1 MSNTSELQALKMAWL
16 AAKEAGDT
24 QAQLRLLRD
33 HPTEQA
39 DLITF
44 IAAYAATEGQNEDH
58 PLVLTQRAMQTALE
72 RVFVGPQEVPATLV
86 ELRKQRNLT
95 KLSVAKALRLSA
107 DVWQLFEDGTIEL
120 VSLSQKQLDRFAQ
133 FFQISGEQ
141 FGFMLSN
148 SQPSLGMNRRQ
159 TKAGTQQEAKKI
171 SLKQAIARSTMPK
184 EDKKFWNEQ

>member
-1 MSNTSELQALKMAWL
+1 MNNTSELQALKMAWL
-16 AAKEAGDT
+16 TAKEAGDT

-44 IAAYAATEGQNEDH
+44 IAAYAATEGHNEEH

-120 VSLSQKQLDRFAQ
+120 ISLSQKQLDRFAQ
-133 FFQISGEQ
+133 FFQVSSEQ
-141 FGFMLSN
+141 FGSILTN

-159 TKAGTQQEAKKI
+159 TKAGVQQEAKKM
-171 SLKQAIARSTMPK
+171 SFKQAIARSTMPK
-184 EDKKFWNEQ
+184 EDKKFWHE

>member
-1 MSNTSELQALKMAWL
+1 MSSTSKLQALKMAWL

-33 HPTEQA
+33 YPSEQA

-44 IAAYAATEGQNEDH
+44 IAAYAATEGQNEEH

-86 ELRKQRNLT
+86 ELRQQRKLT
-95 KLSVAKALRLSA
+95 KTAVAKALRLSI

-120 VSLSQKQLDRFAQ
+120 VSLSQKQLDRFTQ
-133 FFQISGEQ
+133 FFQVSGEQ
-141 FGFMLSN
+141 FVSMLGN

-159 TKAGTQQEAKKI
+159 TQAGAQQETKRM
-171 SLKQAIARSTMPK
+171 SLKQAIARSTMSK
-184 EDKKFWNEQ
+184 EDKKFWNE

>member
-24 QAQLRLLRD
+24 QTQLRLLRD
-33 HPTEQA
+33 HPSEQA

-44 IAAYAATEGQNEDH
+44 IAAYAATEGHDEEQ
-58 PLVLTQRAMQTALE
+58 PLALTQRAMQTALE
-72 RVFVGPQEVPATLV
+72 RVFVQTQSVPATLT

-95 KLSVAKALRLSA
+95 KLSIAKALRLSA

-120 VSLSQKQLDRFAQ
+120 VSLSHKQLDRLAQ
-133 FFQISGEQ
+133 FFQVSGEQ
-141 FGFMLSN
+141 FSSMLTN

-159 TKAGTQQEAKKI
+159 AKAAAQQEAKKM
-171 SLKQAIARSTMPK
+171 SLKQAIARSTMTK
-184 EDKKFWNEQ
+184 EDKKFWNE

>member
-1 MSNTSELQALKMAWL
+1 MSNTSELQTLKMEWV
-16 AAKEAGDT
+16 AAKEAGNT

-33 HPTEQA
+33 HPGEQA

-44 IAAYAATEGQNEDH
+44 IAAYAATEGQDEEQT
-58 PLVLTQRAMQTALE
+58 LALTQRAMQTALE
-72 RVFVGPQEVPATLV
+72 RVFVGPQEVPTTLV
-86 ELRKQRNLT
+86 ALRKQRNFT

-133 FFQISGEQ
+133 FFQVSSEQ
-141 FGFMLSN
+141 FGFMLTN

-159 TKAGTQQEAKKI
+159 TKAGAQQEAKKMR
-171 SLKQAIARSTMPK
+171 LKQAIARSTMSK
-184 EDKKFWNEQ
+184 EDKKFWSE

>member
-1 MSNTSELQALKMAWL
+1 MSNISELQALKMAWL
-16 AAKEAGDT
+16 AAKETGDT
-24 QAQLRLLRD
+24 QTQLRLLRD
-33 HPTEQA
+33 HPIEQA

-44 IAAYAATEGQNEDH
+44 IAAYAATEGQNEEQ

-72 RVFVGPQEVPATLV
+72 RVFVGPQKVPATLV

-133 FFQISGEQ
+133 FFQVSGEQ
-141 FGFMLSN
+141 FGSMLTN
-148 SQPSLGMNRRQ
+148 SQPSLGLNRRQ
-159 TKAGTQQEAKKI
+159 TKAGAQQETKKM

-184 EDKKFWNEQ
+184 EDKKFWNE

>member
-1 MSNTSELQALKMAWL
+1 MSTAKLQSLKMAWL

-33 HPTEQA
+33 HPNEQA

-44 IAAYAATEGQNEDH
+44 IAAYAATEGQNEEQ
-58 PLVLTQRAMQTALE
+58 PLMLTQRAMQSALE
-72 RVFVGPQEVPATLV
+72 RVFVGPQMVPATLV
-86 ELRKQRNLT
+86 ELRQQRKLT
-95 KLSVAKALRLSA
+95 KSAIAKALRLSI

-120 VSLSQKQLDRFAQ
+120 VSLSQKQLDHLAQ
-133 FFQISGEQ
+133 FFQVTSEQ
-141 FGFMLSN
+141 FGSMLTS

-159 TKAGTQQEAKKI
+159 TQAGAQQEPKKL

-184 EDKKFWNEQ
+184 EDKKFWNE

>member
-1 MSNTSELQALKMAWL
+1 MSNTFELQALKMAWL

-44 IAAYAATEGQNEDH
+44 IAAYAATQGQDEEQ

-72 RVFVGPQEVPATLV
+72 RVFVGPQEAPATLV

-133 FFQISGEQ
+133 FFQVSSEQ
-141 FGFMLSN
+141 FGSMLTN

-159 TKAGTQQEAKKI
+159 TKAGAQQEAKKM

-184 EDKKFWNEQ
+184 EDKKFWNE

>member
-1 MSNTSELQALKMAWL
+1 MSNTSKLQALKMAWL
-16 AAKEAGDT
+16 AAKEVGDT
-24 QAQLRLLRD
+24 QAQLRLLRE

-44 IAAYAATEGQNEDH
+44 IAAYAATEGQNEEQ

-72 RVFVGPQEVPATLV
+72 RVFVGPQIVPATLV

-120 VSLSQKQLDRFAQ
+120 VSLSQKQLDRFAH
-133 FFQISGEQ
+133 FFQVSHEQ
-141 FGFMLSN
+141 FGSMLSN
-148 SQPSLGMNRRQ
+148 SQPSLGINRRQ
-159 TKAGTQQEAKKI
+159 TKSGVQQEAKKM

-184 EDKKFWNEQ
+184 EDKKFWNE

>member
-33 HPTEQA
+33 HPTVQA

-44 IAAYAATEGQNEDH
+44 IAAYAATEGQDEEH

-72 RVFVGPQEVPATLV
+72 RVFVGPQEVPATLT

-95 KLSVAKALRLSA
+95 KLSIAKALRLSA

-120 VSLSQKQLDRFAQ
+120 VSLSQKQLDRLAQ
-133 FFQISGEQ
+133 FFQVSSEQ
-141 FGFMLSN
+141 FGSMLTN

-159 TKAGTQQEAKKI
+159 TKAGAQQEAKKM

-184 EDKKFWNEQ
+184 EDKKFWNE

>member
-33 HPTEQA
+33 HPNEQA

-44 IAAYAATEGQNEDH
+44 IAAYAATEGQNEEQ
-58 PLVLTQRAMQTALE
+58 PLMLTQRAMQSALE
-72 RVFVGPQEVPATLV
+72 RVFVGPQMVPATLV
-86 ELRKQRNLT
+86 ELRQQRKLT
-95 KLSVAKALRLSA
+95 KSAIAKALRLSI

-120 VSLSQKQLDRFAQ
+120 VSLSQKQLDHLAQ
-133 FFQISGEQ
+133 FFQVTSEQ
-141 FGFMLSN
+141 FGSMLTS

-159 TKAGTQQEAKKI
+159 TQAGAQQEPKKL

-184 EDKKFWNEQ
+184 EDKKFWNE

>member
-1 MSNTSELQALKMAWL
+1 MSNTFELQALKMAWL
-16 AAKEAGDT
+16 AAKDAGDT

-44 IAAYAATEGQNEDH
+44 IAAYAATEGQDEEQ
-58 PLVLTQRAMQTALE
+58 PLALTQRAMQTALE
-72 RVFVGPQEVPATLV
+72 RVFVGSQEGSATLV

-133 FFQISGEQ
+133 FFQVSSEQ
-141 FGFMLSN
+141 FGSMLMN

-159 TKAGTQQEAKKI
+159 TKAGAQQEAKKM

-184 EDKKFWNEQ
+184 EDKKFWNE

>member
-1 MSNTSELQALKMAWL
+1 MSNTFELQALKMAWL
-16 AAKEAGDT
+16 AAKDAGDT

-44 IAAYAATEGQNEDH
+44 IAAYAATEGQDEEQ

-72 RVFVGPQEVPATLV
+72 RVFVGPQAVPVTLV

-133 FFQISGEQ
+133 FFQISSEQ
-141 FGFMLSN
+141 FGSMLTN
-148 SQPSLGMNRRQ
+148 SQPSLGLNRRQ
-159 TKAGTQQEAKKI
+159 TKAGAQQEAKKM

-184 EDKKFWNEQ
+184 EDKKFWNE

>member
-1 MSNTSELQALKMAWL
+1 MSNISELQALKMAWL

-24 QAQLRLLRD
+24 QTQLRLLRD
-33 HPTEQA
+33 HPIEQA

-44 IAAYAATEGQNEDH
+44 IAAYAATEGQNEEQ

-72 RVFVGPQEVPATLV
+72 RVFVVPQKVPATLA

-120 VSLSQKQLDRFAQ
+120 VSLSQKQLDRLAQ
-133 FFQISGEQ
+133 FFQVSSEQ
-141 FGFMLSN
+141 FGSILTN

-159 TKAGTQQEAKKI
+159 TKAGAQQEAKKM

-184 EDKKFWNEQ
+184 EDKKFWNE

>member
-1 MSNTSELQALKMAWL
+1 MSNTSKLQALKMAWL
-16 AAKEAGDT
+16 AAKEVGDT
-24 QAQLRLLRD
+24 QAQLRLLRE

-44 IAAYAATEGQNEDH
+44 IAAYAATEGQNEEQ

-72 RVFVGPQEVPATLV
+72 RVFVGPQMVPATLT

-95 KLSVAKALRLSA
+95 KLSIAKALRLSA

-120 VSLSQKQLDRFAQ
+120 VSLSQKQLDRLAQ
-133 FFQISGEQ
+133 FFQVSSEQ
-141 FGFMLSN
+141 FGSMLTN
-148 SQPSLGMNRRQ
+148 SQPSLGINRRQ
-159 TKAGTQQEAKKI
+159 TKSGAQHEAKKM

-184 EDKKFWNEQ
+184 EDKKFWNE

>member
-16 AAKEAGDT
+16 AAKETGDT
-24 QAQLRLLRD
+24 QAQLHLLRD

-44 IAAYAATEGQNEDH
+44 IAAYTATEGQDEEQ
-58 PLVLTQRAMQTALE
+58 PLVLTQHAMQTALE
-72 RVFVGPQEVPATLV
+72 RVFVGPQMLPATLAG
-86 ELRKQRNLT
+86 LRKQRNLT
-95 KLSVAKALRLSA
+95 KLSIAKALRLSA

-120 VSLSQKQLDRFAQ
+120 VSLSQKQLDRLAQ
-133 FFQISGEQ
+133 FFQVSSEQ
-141 FGFMLSN
+141 FASMLTN

-159 TKAGTQQEAKKI
+159 TRTGAQQGAKKM

-184 EDKKFWNEQ
+184 EDKKFWNE